1 MGETEEDEVKEGVG
15 QGNLES
21 AIISSLSLV
30 KGVEEYFSSSQW
42 ESSYGRVRLQPAT
55 FQDDISRMVSSL
67 QAARAGNSFFSS
79 LMEGKLL
86 SFNTEKSVILVT
98 GDCKKANEMRKEIDK
113 SNTSFWENNEEC
125 KTILPRSCE
134 KNIKYF

>member
-1 MGETEEDEVKEGVG
+1 MNEKRVIKIITPVGESEEDEVKEGVG

-21 AIISSLSLV
+21 AIISSSSLG

-67 QAARAGNSFFSS
+67 QAARAGKSFLSS

-98 GDCKKANEMRKEIDK
+98 GDCKKANEMRKELETNPIHL
-113 SNTSFWENNEEC
+113 SG
-125 KTILPRSCE
+125 KTM
-134 KNIKYF
+134 KNVRQ